1 MGVMESNRL
10 IETWL
15 LGTGIVG
22 VLEWLSLVLHAH
34 EGFRDTRQ
42 IVSMLGLELGNF
54 LPYTLLASLFW
65 VLCDAARRAL
75 AGKVRRPELALSAGA
90 FVLALPY
97 TGWLASYTFSGPQA
111 KLLPFREVALIVL
124 ALVLALSFAVALWL
138 DLRAERS
145 TSAKPLLQGAGLAL
159 GTLILLEINV
169 RFLPNE
175 YPPIHAFLGGW
186 AILSSTLAARNFT
199 RAVGA
204 LRLETLRAKAA
215 LAAAGSVCSFGAA
228 LILARADDYAW
239 LLWGET
245 GSSRYV
251 TTRFT
256 SLAPEPDDVSLEKL
270 GPFRPNVENDAAKAD
285 RERRRKERA
294 PNIVIFSID
303 GLRTDHVGA
312 YGYKKHPT
320 TPNID
325 RFAARGVLFTR
336 AYSHYPATQ
345 NFNSALLLG
354 RFVPPF
360 SSHAPPP
367 DLQERSITRLLDQRG
382 YHILVKSWFEHSS
395 KNRFNPADY
404 AIDTHLPKP
413 KSKQRLEA
421 PMEERLASVAAH
433 LDEARA
439 KDAPAFVWMH
449 LLGTHLV
456 AHDYVTHPD
465 FQFGDSR
472 MDRYDSAIAGTDL
485 WLPHLERL
493 VAERA
498 SPDRATIWVICSDH
512 GTKEDS
518 GTRDLS
524 TGIVHVPLI
533 VVAPGL
539 SPRVEDVPVDV
550 PLDLAAT
557 VVDWAGLDPPETYDG
572 VTLLPVLRGDEAARG
587 ALRNRV
593 IALANRRGW
602 SGAIYGRFKYTKNA
616 GAVAL
621 FDVTNDPEEKGNLAG
636 DYPDLVRALGSAAD
650 REIARRIRAYRR
662 RPKGGTGPDPKE
674 GSADSEGEGDDGE
687 GDDGEG

>member
-1 MGVMESNRL
+1 
-10 IETWL
+10 
-15 LGTGIVG
+15 
-22 VLEWLSLVLHAH
+22 
-34 EGFRDTRQ
+34 
-42 IVSMLGLELGNF
+42 
-54 LPYTLLASLFW
+54 
-65 VLCDAARRAL
+65 
-75 AGKVRRPELALSAGA
+75 
-90 FVLALPY
+90 
-97 TGWLASYTFSGPQA
+97 
-111 KLLPFREVALIVL
+111 
-124 ALVLALSFAVALWL
+124 
-138 DLRAERS
+138 
-145 TSAKPLLQGAGLAL
+145 
-159 GTLILLEINV
+159 
-169 RFLPNE
+169 
-175 YPPIHAFLGGW
+175 
-186 AILSSTLAARNFT
+186 
-199 RAVGA
+199 
-204 LRLETLRAKAA
+204 
-215 LAAAGSVCSFGAA
+215 
-228 LILARADDYAW
+228 
-239 LLWGET
+239 
-245 GSSRYV
+245 
-251 TTRFT
+251 
-256 SLAPEPDDVSLEKL
+256 
-270 GPFRPNVENDAAKAD
+270 
-285 RERRRKERA
+285 
-294 PNIVIFSID
+294 
-303 GLRTDHVGA
+303 
-312 YGYKKHPT
+312 
-320 TPNID
+320 
-325 RFAARGVLFTR
+325 VLFTR